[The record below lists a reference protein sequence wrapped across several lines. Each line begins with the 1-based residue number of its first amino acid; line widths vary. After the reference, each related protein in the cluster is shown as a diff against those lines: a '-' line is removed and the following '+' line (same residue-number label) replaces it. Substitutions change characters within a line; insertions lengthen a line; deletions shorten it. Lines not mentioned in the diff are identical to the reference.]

1 MDFGDNAALITAQ
14 MQKGNVVLFLG
25 AGVNGGST
33 NRRQET
39 LANTKQLCEALA
51 SEIGENYEG
60 ESLSD
65 VALSVEH
72 SLGRDGLN
80 KVLVNEF
87 RFCTASPAIQQM
99 LKYTW
104 KRVYTWNYDD
114 AVIAIAGNAAQR
126 VEFYNGMRD
135 AVEDVDDPSVLQYI
149 FLHGMITKLDQG
161 IILTEQDY
169 ADALQ
174 RDNNLWYRKATQ
186 DYRGHPVVLIGTSLN
201 EPILAAELERASRS
215 GIGENGLAILITPDK
230 LSGIRRKSFLQRGI
244 VHVEGTIDT
253 FVSWLEKNIGPE
265 LTPKQLLERD
275 KFFNEKNI
283 GRFSAA
289 DLRAAHSIRPLIQ
302 SVLKDD
308 FDRLGTTTQNATAR
322 SFLNGFP
329 PTWMLAASK
338 IPVRLKQVDELK
350 SSMAQWFA
358 NDSELFLTVGQAGSG
373 KSTATMQVL
382 LELSGEKDFDLF
394 ELSADTKSVSDA
406 LNVLAR
412 LSDRRKIVYLPN
424 LFVFG
429 VGLEGDLETARR
441 ANVRLVSTARS
452 SEWKEHFEKHFL
464 NKATIFKF
472 QRFEQEDYAPLIEKL
487 KTYVPAP
494 KFMKLKY
501 DQQVDRLQRSKSQ
514 LLIALREA
522 TESKNFE
529 EIIISEFKA
538 LADDDVRE
546 LFVIVGLATL
556 ARVGILPE
564 VAAEAYNATTRA
576 RSFDDALVKL
586 EGIVA
591 PGSSGRLI
599 ARHEFY
605 VRNILDTTV
614 PVGTTLGLLERT
626 LGTFT
631 KYDIPISKHVGR
643 QDSALFRFLLNHGFI
658 RERAER
664 GGDKYA
670 GLEVYKSF
678 EVPFQL
684 DGHFWLQYGLYY
696 QRLNDLS
703 MALRMLEKSVE
714 AFPGNP
720 FAVHALA
727 SQRLFEAGRRPDYDR
742 VTQNLIKSGVEDLE
756 RLDAKQ
762 ELTIDQ
768 YPLVTLSRIVVPVLL
783 HHGQAAKAREY
794 ATNYFERLKVF
805 ERNVRSHEVT
815 EAKMKLL
822 KFLTSGIWEN
832 ERS

>member
-1 MDFGDNAALITAQ
+1 
-14 MQKGNVVLFLG
+14 
-25 AGVNGGST
+25 
-33 NRRQET
+33 
-39 LANTKQLCEALA
+39 
-51 SEIGENYEG
+51 
-60 ESLSD
+60 
-65 VALSVEH
+65 
-72 SLGRDGLN
+72 
-80 KVLVNEF
+80 
-87 RFCTASPAIQQM
+87 
-99 LKYTW
+99 
-104 KRVYTWNYDD
+104 
-114 AVIAIAGNAAQR
+114 
-126 VEFYNGMRD
+126 
-135 AVEDVDDPSVLQYI
+135 
-149 FLHGMITKLDQG
+149 
-161 IILTEQDY
+161 
-169 ADALQ
+169 
-174 RDNNLWYRKATQ
+174 
-186 DYRGHPVVLIGTSLN
+186 
-201 EPILAAELERASRS
+201 
-215 GIGENGLAILITPDK
+215 
-230 LSGIRRKSFLQRGI
+230 
-244 VHVEGTIDT
+244 
-253 FVSWLEKNIGPE
+253 
-265 LTPKQLLERD
+265 
-275 KFFNEKNI
+275 
-283 GRFSAA
+283 
-289 DLRAAHSIRPLIQ
+289 
-302 SVLKDD
+302 
-308 FDRLGTTTQNATAR
+308 
-322 SFLNGFP
+322 
-329 PTWMLAASK
+329 
-338 IPVRLKQVDELK
+338 
-350 SSMAQWFA
+350 
-358 NDSELFLTVGQAGSG
+358 
-373 KSTATMQVL
+373 
-382 LELSGEKDFDLF
+382 
-394 ELSADTKSVSDA
+394 
-406 LNVLAR
+406 
-412 LSDRRKIVYLPN
+412 
-424 LFVFG
+424 
-429 VGLEGDLETARR
+429 
-441 ANVRLVSTARS
+441 
-452 SEWKEHFEKHFL
+452 
-464 NKATIFKF
+464 
-472 QRFEQEDYAPLIEKL
+472 
-487 KTYVPAP
+487 
-494 KFMKLKY
+494 MKLKY

-703 MALRMLEKSVE
+703 MALRMFEKSVE